1 MSRFWCATGVAAAVW
16 LSLSPAAEAAEFPQ
30 GTFTAS
36 RQKDWSIKFE
46 AKGKLTVL
54 RGGKV
59 VVEGTYKASET
70 EVTLTDEKGP
80 LAAKDEAAKT
90 GKYKWKREG
99 GKLTF
104 TLVEDK
110 SKGRELLLTMNEWTR
125 PK

>member
-1 MSRFWCATGVAAAVW
+1 MSRFWSVTGVAAVVW
-16 LSLSPAAEAAEFPQ
+16 LSLGPVAEAAEFPK

-36 RQKDWSIKFE
+36 RQKDWSIKFGD
-46 AKGKLTVL
+46 KGKFTVL
-54 RGGKV
+54 RSGKA

-70 EVTLTDEKGP
+70 ELTLTDEKGP
-80 LAAKDEAAKT
+80 FAAKEEAAKT
-90 GKYKWKREG
+90 GKYKWKLEG

-110 SKGRELLLTMNEWTR
+110 SRGRELLLTMNEWAE

>member
-1 MSRFWCATGVAAAVW
+1 MQRFWSATGVAAVVW
-16 LSLSPAAEAAEFPQ
+16 LLLGPAAPAAEFPK

-46 AKGKLTVL
+46 DKGKLTVL

-59 VVEGTYKASET
+59 VVEGTYKATDT

-80 LAAKDEAAKT
+80 FAAKDEASKS
-90 GKYKWKREG
+90 GKYKWKLEG

-104 TLVEDK
+104 TLVDDK
-110 SKGRELLLTMNEWTR
+110 STGRELLLTMNEWAE

>member
-1 MSRFWCATGVAAAVW
+1 MSRFGWKTGVAAVVW
-16 LSLSPAAEAAEFPQ
+16 LALTPLAGAAGFPT

-46 AKGKLTVL
+46 PKGKLTVL

-80 LAAKDEAAKT
+80 FAAKEEATKT
-90 GKYKWKREG
+90 GKYKWKLER

-104 TLVEDK
+104 TLVDDK
-110 SKGRELLLTMNEWTR
+110 SKGRELLLTMNEWAQT
-125 PK
+125 K